1 MISARID
8 GLDARGELS
17 RGVSDSAPIA
27 LGYFSVSIAFGLHCA
42 VVGVPAWL
50 AGLISATNMSSSGQF
65 GGLAV
70 LAAAGSFLQL
80 ALTVALVNLRYVLMS
95 IALSQRLEPGVGT
108 WKRLVISLAVTD
120 EIFALAMRRP
130 RVGFGYYAG
139 LMVLP
144 IIGWTGG
151 TLVGVLAG
159 EVLPDSVQAAAS
171 VLLYAM
177 FIAIVV
183 PPASKARPVAA
194 VVAIAA
200 LVSVGLALVP
210 LTAAMQPGW
219 RIILATLVASAVG
232 AWRWPV
238 TDDDGDGDTT
248 GDAGS
253 APDPAV
259 AS

>member
-1 MISARID
+1 MSSEGAAAAGD
-8 GLDARGELS
+8 SPGEFSHGL
-17 RGVSDSAPIA
+17 SDSVPIA

-70 LAAAGSFLQL
+70 LAAAGSFVQL

-95 IALSQRLEPGVGT
+95 VALSQLLEPGVT
-108 WKRLVISLAVTD
+108 IPQRLLVSLAVTD
-120 EIFALAMRRP
+120 EIFALAMQRP
-130 RVGFGYYAG
+130 RVGFGYYGG

-144 IIGWTGG
+144 ILGWTGG

-159 EVLPDSVQAAAS
+159 EVLPASVQAAAS

-177 FIAIVV
+177 FVAIVV
-183 PPASKARPVAA
+183 PPASKARPVAG
-194 VVAIAA
+194 VVALAA
-200 LVSVGLALVP
+200 LVSVGLALAPV
-210 LTAAMQPGW
+210 TAALQPGW
-219 RIILATLVASAVG
+219 RIILATVVASAVG

-238 TDDDGDGDTT
+238 HDD
-248 GDAGS
+248 
-253 APDPAV
+253 APDESVVTP
-259 AS
+259 